1 MYRTHMDR
9 HLTGSNN
16 AARKSLKCSKC
27 SRVFS
32 QFKSLY
38 QHLVQTHADVTPEE
52 IAELEAS
59 HAKCSI
65 CLNVFRNEEILKNH
79 MKKHVNHKVPWIYT
93 HTCTWSLEENI
104 FIALPFVEI
113 MKIIVQLYTVQSL
126 WFIPFDLA
134 LMLLQSSML
143 IVPRR
148 PTRRS

>member
-79 MKKHVNHKVPWIYT
+79 MKKHVNHKV
-93 HTCTWSLEENI
+93 
-104 FIALPFVEI
+104 A
-113 MKIIVQLYTVQSL
+113 
-126 WFIPFDLA
+126 
-134 LMLLQSSML
+134 
-143 IVPRR
+143 
-148 PTRRS
+148 